1 MRKGKASGTQGKDR
15 ATRRGRS
22 PAGTR
27 RADATSSPGQ
37 ALVGLLRT
45 TTLLASVPRDGLVRI
60 AAQMRRRRVPA
71 GTTIVQQGD
80 PARAL
85 YLLAS
90 GRLEVT
96 VAGGDAESPPVNILE
111 APSWFGELAVLTRER
126 RTSTVTALT
135 DAEVWNLPLREFEA
149 ALAQY
154 PQIGRSVIRSLCER
168 IQHKDQDFLGQS
180 ALAIERARL
189 LTDLRERNEAL
200 AALGEIARTVS
211 ASLDLEETLQSI
223 SAYAAQLT
231 HSDSASLFLYDEA
244 RDCSEVCASHNTP
257 QEYLQA
263 IEGHRTAG
271 IEGATQEPAFGLS
284 LVARV
289 VRERAPVQVPDVVA
303 ATDQLNRDLFL
314 QWGYRAL
321 LGVPVLHGP
330 RVVGAM
336 SVRRK
341 QAGEFSQREVELVT
355 TFARQAAV
363 AIVNARLYRELQEK
377 ASQLEVASR
386 HKSQFLASM
395 SHELRTPLNA
405 IIGFSEVLLD
415 PDMGPF
421 PQAEQHEFLGN
432 ILASGRHLLRL
443 INDILDLSKVEAG
456 KMELHPEPVSL
467 HEVTEGVLATVK
479 SLVAK
484 KQLRVESDVSADL
497 PPAWADPPRLKQI
510 LYNLLSNAIKFTPS
524 GGRVAV
530 TARPVA
536 TRTPKAERQSP
547 GREERP
553 PHPPIPPYSQQFLE
567 VTVIDTGVGIRA
579 EHLERIF
586 LEFEQVMDTTL
597 PRQEGTG
604 LGLPL
609 VKKFVELHGGTIRTS
624 SSPGEGSAFVFTIP
638 TAP

>member
-1 MRKGKASGTQGKDR
+1 
-15 ATRRGRS
+15 
-22 PAGTR
+22 
-27 RADATSSPGQ
+27 
-37 ALVGLLRT
+37 
-45 TTLLASVPRDGLVRI
+45 
-60 AAQMRRRRVPA
+60 MRRRRLPA
-71 GTTIVQQGD
+71 GTVLIKQGE

-96 VAGGDAESPPVNILE
+96 VAGGDAESPPVNILD
-111 APSWFGELAVLTRER
+111 APSWFGELAVLTRQP

-135 DAEVWNLPLREFEA
+135 VSEVWALPLRHFET
-149 ALAQY
+149 ALARY
-154 PQIGRSVIRSLCER
+154 PQIGRSVIRSLSDR

-189 LTDLRERNEAL
+189 LADLRERNDAL
-200 AALGEIARTVS
+200 AALGEIARAVS
-211 ASLDLEETLQSI
+211 ASLDVDTTLRAV

-244 RDCSEVCASHNTP
+244 RDRSEVCASHNTP
-257 QEYLQA
+257 EEYLKA
-263 IEGHRTAG
+263 IESHQDAEPT
-271 IEGATQEPAFGLS
+271 GATQESSFGLS
-284 LVARV
+284 LVAKV
-289 VRERAPVQVPDVVA
+289 VRERAPTQIPDA
-303 ATDQLNRDLFL
+303 EADTHQRNRDLYL
-314 QWGYRAL
+314 RWGYRAL
-321 LGVPVLHGP
+321 LGVPVLHGS
-330 RVVGAM
+330 RVVGAL

-341 QAGEFSQREVELVT
+341 RAGEFSPREVELVT

-363 AIVNARLYRELQEK
+363 AIVNARLFSEIQEK
-377 ASQLEVASR
+377 ASQLEVVSR

-421 PQAEQHEFLGN
+421 PPEEQREFLGN
-432 ILASGRHLLRL
+432 ILTSGRHLLRL

-467 HEVTEGVLATVK
+467 QEVAEGVLATLK
-479 SLVAK
+479 SLAAK
-484 KQLRVESDVSADL
+484 KQLRVESDFPADL
-497 PPAWADPPRLKQI
+497 PLAWADPPRLKQI
-510 LYNLLSNAIKFTPS
+510 LYNLLSNAFKFTPA

-530 TARPVA
+530 MAHRVGGSRRETDEQRSEGVGA
-536 TRTPKAERQSP
+536 TRL
-547 GREERP
+547 RP
-553 PHPPIPPYSQQFLE
+553 LLE
-567 VTVIDTGVGIRA
+567 VSVTDTGVGIPA

-586 LEFEQVMDTTL
+586 QEFEQVVDTTI

-609 VKKFVELHGGTIRTS
+609 VKKFVELHGGTIRAS
-624 SSPGEGSAFVFTIP
+624 SSPGHGSAFVFTIP

>member
-1 MRKGKASGTQGKDR
+1 MRTGKVGGTPSKHR
-15 ATRRGRS
+15 TPRPSRR
-22 PAGTR
+22 PARTR
-27 RADATSSPGQ
+27 RADATTSSDQ

-45 TTLLASVPRDGLVRI
+45 TPLLVSVPQDGLVRI
-60 AAQMRRRRVPA
+60 ASQMRRRRLRA
-71 GTTIVQQGD
+71 GTVVIKQGE

-85 YLLAS
+85 YLLVS

-96 VAGGDAESPPVNILE
+96 VAGGDAESPPVNILD
-111 APSWFGELAVLTRER
+111 APSWFGELAVLTRQP
-126 RTSTVTALT
+126 RTSTVTAVT
-135 DAEVWNLPLREFEA
+135 DSEVWTLPLRQFEA

-189 LTDLRERNEAL
+189 LADLRERNDAL
-200 AALGEIARTVS
+200 AALGEIARAVS
-211 ASLDLEETLQSI
+211 ASLDVDTTLRAV
-223 SAYAAQLT
+223 SAYAVQLT

-244 RDCSEVCASHNTP
+244 RDRSDVCTSYNTP
-257 QEYLQA
+257 EEYLQA
-263 IEGHRTAG
+263 IESHQPVGLA
-271 IEGATQEPAFGLS
+271 GATQEPTFGLS
-284 LVARV
+284 LVAKV
-289 VRERAPVQVPDVVA
+289 VQERAPTQIPDA
-303 ATDQLNRDLFL
+303 EADTHQPNRDLYL
-314 QWGYRAL
+314 RWGYRAL
-321 LGVPVLHGP
+321 LGVPVLHGS
-330 RVVGAM
+330 RVVGALC
-336 SVRRK
+336 VRRK
-341 QAGEFSQREVELVT
+341 RVGEFTPREVELVT

-363 AIVNARLYRELQEK
+363 AIINARLYGEIQEK

-421 PQAEQHEFLGN
+421 PQEEQHEFLDN
-432 ILASGRHLLRL
+432 ILTSGRHLLRL

-456 KMELHPEPVSL
+456 KMELHPEPVSVQ
-467 HEVTEGVLATVK
+467 EVTDGVLATLK

-510 LYNLLSNAIKFTPS
+510 LYNLLSNAIKFTPA

-530 TARPVA
+530 TARSVSA
-536 TRTPKAERQSP
+536 RKP
-547 GREERP
+547 GETQVNQETEEHAPR
-553 PHPPIPPYSQQFLE
+553 QFLE
-567 VTVIDTGVGIRA
+567 VSVTDTGVGISA

-586 LEFEQVMDTTL
+586 QEFEQVVDTAL

-609 VKKFVELHGGTIRTS
+609 VKKFVELHGGTIRAS
-624 SSPGEGSAFVFTIP
+624 SSPGQGSAFVFTMP

>member
-1 MRKGKASGTQGKDR
+1 MR
-15 ATRRGRS
+15 RRHL
-22 PAGTR
+22 PAGT
-27 RADATSSPGQ
+27 
-37 ALVGLLRT
+37 V
-45 TTLLASVPRDGLVRI
+45 VI
-60 AAQMRRRRVPA
+60 K
-71 GTTIVQQGD
+71 QGG

-111 APSWFGELAVLTRER
+111 APTWFGELAALTKRP
-126 RTSTVTALT
+126 RTATVTALT
-135 DAEVWNLPLREFEA
+135 VSEVWTLPVRQFEA

-154 PQIGRSVIRSLCER
+154 PQIGRSVIRGLCER
-168 IQHKDQDFLGQS
+168 IRHKDQDFLGQS
-180 ALAIERARL
+180 TLAIERARL
-189 LTDLRERNEAL
+189 LADLRERNDAL
-200 AALGEIARTVS
+200 AALGEIARAVS
-211 ASLDLEETLQSI
+211 ASLDLDETLQSI

-244 RDCSEVCASHNTP
+244 RDCSMVCASYNTP

-263 IEGHRTAG
+263 IEGHRPAG
-271 IEGATQEPAFGLS
+271 IKRTTREHAFGLS

-289 VRERAPVQVPDVVA
+289 VRERAPVQVPDVDA

-314 QWGYRAL
+314 RWGYRAL
-321 LGVPVLHGP
+321 LGVPVLHGS

-341 QAGEFSQREVELVT
+341 RVGEFRPREVELVT
-355 TFARQAAV
+355 TFARQSAV
-363 AIVNARLYRELQEK
+363 AIVNARLFREIQEK
-377 ASQLEVASR
+377 AAQLEVVSR

-415 PDMGPF
+415 PNMAPL
-421 PQAEQHEFLGN
+421 PHEEQREFLGN
-432 ILASGRHLLRL
+432 ILTSGRHLLRV

-456 KMELHPEPVSL
+456 KMEIHPEPVSL
-467 HEVTEGVLATVK
+467 QEVAEGVLATLK
-479 SLVAK
+479 SLAAK
-484 KQLRVESDVSADL
+484 KQLRVEGDFSADL

-510 LYNLLSNAIKFTPS
+510 LYNLLSNAIKFTPV
-524 GGRVAV
+524 GGRVRV
-530 TARPVA
+530 TAYHVADSREDAQEGRREGARATGPRPLLGV
-536 TRTPKAERQSP
+536 R
-547 GREERP
+547 
-553 PHPPIPPYSQQFLE
+553 
-567 VTVIDTGVGIRA
+567 VTDTGVGIPA

-586 LEFEQVMDTTL
+586 QEFEQVVDATL

-609 VKKFVELHGGTIRTS
+609 VKKFVELHGGTIRVI
-624 SSPGEGSAFVFTIP
+624 SSPGQGSAFVFTIP

>member
-1 MRKGKASGTQGKDR
+1 MRTGKVGGTPSKHR
-15 ATRRGRS
+15 TPRPSRR
-22 PAGTR
+22 PARTR
-27 RADATSSPGQ
+27 RADATTSSDQ

-45 TTLLASVPRDGLVRI
+45 TPLLVSVPQDGLVRI
-60 AAQMRRRRVPA
+60 ASQMRRRRLRA
-71 GTTIVQQGD
+71 GTVVIKQGE

-85 YLLAS
+85 YLLVS

-96 VAGGDAESPPVNILE
+96 VAGGDAESPPVNILD
-111 APSWFGELAVLTRER
+111 APSWFGELAVLTRQP
-126 RTSTVTALT
+126 RTSTVTALA
-135 DAEVWNLPLREFEA
+135 DSEVWTLPLRQFEA

-189 LTDLRERNEAL
+189 LADLRERNDAL
-200 AALGEIARTVS
+200 AALGEIARAVS
-211 ASLDLEETLQSI
+211 ASLDVDTTLRAV
-223 SAYAAQLT
+223 SAYAVQLT

-244 RDCSEVCASHNTP
+244 RDRSDVCTSYNTP
-257 QEYLQA
+257 EEYLQA
-263 IEGHRTAG
+263 IESHQPVGLA
-271 IEGATQEPAFGLS
+271 GATQEPTFGLS
-284 LVARV
+284 LVAKV
-289 VRERAPVQVPDVVA
+289 VQERAPTQIPDA
-303 ATDQLNRDLFL
+303 EADTHQPNRDLYL
-314 QWGYRAL
+314 RWGYRAL
-321 LGVPVLHGP
+321 LGVPVLHGS
-330 RVVGAM
+330 RVVGALC
-336 SVRRK
+336 VRRK
-341 QAGEFSQREVELVT
+341 RVGEFTPREVELVT

-363 AIVNARLYRELQEK
+363 AIINARLYGEIQEK

-421 PQAEQHEFLGN
+421 PQEEQHEFLDN
-432 ILASGRHLLRL
+432 ILTSGRHLLRL

-484 KQLRVESDVSADL
+484 KQLRVVSDVSADL

-510 LYNLLSNAIKFTPS
+510 LYNLLSNAIKFTPA

-530 TARPVA
+530 TARSVSA
-536 TRTPKAERQSP
+536 RKP
-547 GREERP
+547 GETQVNQETEEHAPR
-553 PHPPIPPYSQQFLE
+553 QFLE
-567 VTVIDTGVGIRA
+567 VSVTDTGVGISA

-586 LEFEQVMDTTL
+586 LEFEQVMDAAL

-609 VKKFVELHGGTIRTS
+609 VKKFVELHGGTIRAS
-624 SSPGEGSAFVFTIP
+624 SSPGQGSAFVFTMP

>member
-1 MRKGKASGTQGKDR
+1 MRTGKVGGTPSKHR
-15 ATRRGRS
+15 TPRSGRS
-22 PAGTR
+22 PGGTR
-27 RADATSSPGQ
+27 RAGAISSPDQ

-45 TTLLASVPRDGLVRI
+45 TPLLVSVPQDGLVRI
-60 AAQMRRRRVPA
+60 ASQMRRRRLRA
-71 GTTIVQQGD
+71 GTVVIKQGE

-85 YLLAS
+85 YLLVS

-96 VAGGDAESPPVNILE
+96 VAGGDAESPPVNILD
-111 APSWFGELAVLTRER
+111 APSWFGELAVLTRQP
-126 RTSTVTALT
+126 RTSTVTAVT
-135 DAEVWNLPLREFEA
+135 DSEVWTLPLRQFET
-149 ALAQY
+149 ALARY

-189 LTDLRERNEAL
+189 LADLRERNDAL
-200 AALGEIARTVS
+200 AALGEIARAVS
-211 ASLDLEETLQSI
+211 ASLDVDTTLRAV
-223 SAYAAQLT
+223 SAYAVQLT

-244 RDCSEVCASHNTP
+244 RDRSDVCTSYNTP
-257 QEYLQA
+257 EEYLQA
-263 IEGHRTAG
+263 IESHQPVGLA
-271 IEGATQEPAFGLS
+271 GATQEPTFGLS
-284 LVARV
+284 LVAKV
-289 VRERAPVQVPDVVA
+289 VQERAPTQIPDA
-303 ATDQLNRDLFL
+303 EADTHQPNRDLYL
-314 QWGYRAL
+314 RWGYRAL
-321 LGVPVLHGP
+321 LGVPVLHGS
-330 RVVGAM
+330 RVVGALC
-336 SVRRK
+336 VRRK
-341 QAGEFSQREVELVT
+341 RVGEFTPREVELVT

-363 AIVNARLYRELQEK
+363 AIINARLYGEIQEK

-421 PQAEQHEFLGN
+421 PQEEQHEFLDN
-432 ILASGRHLLRL
+432 ILTSGRHLLRL

-510 LYNLLSNAIKFTPS
+510 LYNLLSNAIKFTPA

-530 TARPVA
+530 TARSVSA
-536 TRTPKAERQSP
+536 RKP
-547 GREERP
+547 GETQVNQETEEHAPR
-553 PHPPIPPYSQQFLE
+553 QFLE
-567 VTVIDTGVGIRA
+567 VSVTDTGVGISA

-586 LEFEQVMDTTL
+586 LEFEQVMDAAL

-609 VKKFVELHGGTIRTS
+609 VKKFVELHGGTIRAS
-624 SSPGEGSAFVFTIP
+624 SSPGQGSAFVFTMP

>member
-1 MRKGKASGTQGKDR
+1 MQRGKATGTQGR
-15 ATRRGRS
+15 RCAPRPTRN
-22 PAGTR
+22 PAGK
-27 RADATSSPGQ
+27 RADATSSAVQ
-37 ALVGLLRT
+37 ALARLLRT
-45 TTLLASVPRDGLVRI
+45 TPLFAEVPRDSLPHI
-60 AAQMRRRRVPA
+60 AGRMRRRPLTA
-71 GTTIVQQGD
+71 GTVVVKQGA

-96 VAGGDAESPPVNILE
+96 VAGGDAESPPVNVLE
-111 APSWFGELAVLTRER
+111 APCWFGELAVLTKQP

-135 DAEVWNLPLREFEA
+135 DSEVWTLSLRQFETA
-149 ALAQY
+149 FARY
-154 PQIGRSVIRSLCER
+154 PQMGRSVIRSLCER

-180 ALAIERARL
+180 SLAIERARL

-200 AALGEIARTVS
+200 AALGEIARAVS
-211 ASLDLEETLQSI
+211 ASLDLDKTLQSI

-244 RDCSEVCASHNTP
+244 RGTSEVCASHNTP
-257 QEYLQA
+257 DDYLRA
-263 IEGHRTAG
+263 IERHPAAG
-271 IEGATQEPAFGLS
+271 SKGTTEESAVGLS
-284 LVARV
+284 LMAQV
-289 VRERAPVQVPDVVA
+289 VRERAPAQIPDVEA
-303 ATDQLNRDLFL
+303 ATEHPNRDLFVR
-314 QWGYRAL
+314 WGYRAL
-321 LGVPVLHGP
+321 LGVPVLDGS

-341 QAGEFSQREVELVT
+341 QAGEFTPREVELVT
-355 TFARQAAV
+355 TFARQSAV
-363 AIVNARLYRELQEK
+363 AIVNARLFREIQEK
-377 ASQLEVASR
+377 ASQLAVASR

-421 PQAEQHEFLGN
+421 PQEEQHEFLDN
-432 ILASGRHLLRL
+432 ILTSGRHLLRL

-467 HEVTEGVLATVK
+467 QEVTEGVLATVK

-484 KQLRVESDVSADL
+484 KQVRVASDISADL
-497 PPAWADPPRLKQI
+497 PLAWADPPRLKQI

-524 GGRVAV
+524 GGHVGL
-530 TARPVA
+530 TARHVSA
-536 TRTPKAERQSP
+536 SREAHSERAL
-547 GREERP
+547 
-553 PHPPIPPYSQQFLE
+553 LE
-567 VTVIDTGVGIRA
+567 VTVTDTGIGIPE

-586 LEFEQVMDTTL
+586 REFEQVTDTTL

-609 VKKFVELHGGTIRTS
+609 VKRLVELHGGTIQASSTS
-624 SSPGEGSAFVFTIP
+624 GSGSSFVFTIP

>member
-1 MRKGKASGTQGKDR
+1 MPKGRVGGTQGKDR
-15 ATRRGRS
+15 IPRPSRR
-22 PAGTR
+22 PARTR
-27 RADATSSPGQ
+27 RADATTSSDQ

-45 TTLLASVPRDGLVRI
+45 TPLLVSVPQDGLVRI
-60 AAQMRRRRVPA
+60 ASQMRRRRLRA
-71 GTTIVQQGD
+71 GTVVIKQGE

-85 YLLAS
+85 YLLVS

-96 VAGGDAESPPVNILE
+96 VAGGDAESPPVNILD
-111 APSWFGELAVLTRER
+111 APSWFGELAVLTRQP
-126 RTSTVTALT
+126 RTSTVTALA
-135 DAEVWNLPLREFEA
+135 DSEVWTLPLRQFEA

-189 LTDLRERNEAL
+189 LADLRERNDAL
-200 AALGEIARTVS
+200 AALGEIARAVS
-211 ASLDLEETLQSI
+211 ASLDVDTTLRAV
-223 SAYAAQLT
+223 SAYAVQLT

-244 RDCSEVCASHNTP
+244 RDRSDVCTSYNTP
-257 QEYLQA
+257 EEYLQA
-263 IEGHRTAG
+263 IESHQPVGLA
-271 IEGATQEPAFGLS
+271 GATQEPTFGLS
-284 LVARV
+284 LVAKV
-289 VRERAPVQVPDVVA
+289 VQERAPTQIPDA
-303 ATDQLNRDLFL
+303 EADTHQPNRDLYL
-314 QWGYRAL
+314 RWGYRAL
-321 LGVPVLHGP
+321 LGVPVLHGS
-330 RVVGAM
+330 RVVGALC
-336 SVRRK
+336 VRRK
-341 QAGEFSQREVELVT
+341 RVGEFTPREVELVT

-363 AIVNARLYRELQEK
+363 AIINARLYGEIQEK

-421 PQAEQHEFLGN
+421 PQEEQHEFLDN
-432 ILASGRHLLRL
+432 ILTSGRHLLRL

-510 LYNLLSNAIKFTPS
+510 LYNLLSNAIKFTPA

-530 TARPVA
+530 TARSVSA
-536 TRTPKAERQSP
+536 WKP
-547 GREERP
+547 GETQANQETEEHAPR
-553 PHPPIPPYSQQFLE
+553 QFLE
-567 VTVIDTGVGIRA
+567 VSVTDTGVGISA

-586 LEFEQVMDTTL
+586 QEFEQVVDTAL

-609 VKKFVELHGGTIRTS
+609 VKKFVELHGGTVQAS
-624 SSPGEGSAFVFTIP
+624 SSPGQGSVFVFMIP
-638 TAP
+638 LAP

>member
-1 MRKGKASGTQGKDR
+1 MRTGKISGTQSKDR
-15 ATRRGRS
+15 APRTSRR
-22 PAGTR
+22 PAKTR
-27 RADATSSPGQ
+27 RADATSSPDQ

-45 TTLLASVPRDGLVRI
+45 TPLLVGVPRDGLVRI
-60 AAQMRRRRVPA
+60 ASQMRRRRLTA
-71 GTTIVQQGD
+71 GTVVIKQGE

-96 VAGGDAESPPVNILE
+96 VAGGDAESPPVNVLD
-111 APSWFGELAVLTRER
+111 APSWFGELAALTKQP
-126 RTSTVTALT
+126 RTSTVTVLT
-135 DAEVWNLPLREFEA
+135 DSEVWTLPVRQFEA

-180 ALAIERARL
+180 TLAIERARL
-189 LTDLRERNEAL
+189 LTDLRERNDAL
-200 AALGEIARTVS
+200 AALGEIARAVS
-211 ASLDLEETLQSI
+211 ASLDLDATLQSI

-244 RDCSEVCASHNTP
+244 RDCSVVCASHNTP

-263 IEGHRTAG
+263 IEGHRATG
-271 IEGATQEPAFGLS
+271 IKGATQEPAFDLS

-289 VRERAPVQVPDVVA
+289 VRERAPVQVPDVDA
-303 ATDQLNRDLFL
+303 ATDKLNRSLFL
-314 QWGYRAL
+314 RWGYRAL
-321 LGVPVLHGP
+321 LGVPVLHGS

-341 QAGEFSQREVELVT
+341 RPGEFSPREVELVT
-355 TFARQAAV
+355 TFARQSAV
-363 AIVNARLYRELQEK
+363 AIVNARLFREIQEK
-377 ASQLEVASR
+377 AAQLEVVSR

-421 PQAEQHEFLGN
+421 PQDEQQEFLSN
-432 ILASGRHLLRL
+432 ILTSGRHLLRL
-443 INDILDLSKVEAG
+443 INDVLDLSKVVAG
-456 KMELHPEPVSL
+456 QMELHPERVSL
-467 HEVTEGVLATVK
+467 QEMAEGVLATLK
-479 SLVAK
+479 SLAAK
-484 KQLRVESDVSADL
+484 KQLRVESDFSADL

-510 LYNLLSNAIKFTPS
+510 LYNLLSNAIKFTPA
-524 GGRVAV
+524 GGRVSV
-530 TARPVA
+530 TAHQVA
-536 TRTPKAERQSP
+536 GSRREAGEQ
-547 GREERP
+547 GREGAGTTGPR
-553 PHPPIPPYSQQFLE
+553 FLLE
-567 VTVIDTGVGIRA
+567 VSVTDTGVGIPA

-586 LEFEQVMDTTL
+586 QEFEQVVDTTL

-609 VKKFVELHGGTIRTS
+609 VKKFVELHGGTIRAS
-624 SSPGEGSAFVFTIP
+624 SSPGQGSAFVFTIP